1 VEQQV
6 RLDEVSAGYAGRTV
20 LSRFSAR
27 IPASATTAVVGP
39 NGAGKSTLL
48 GVLAGVMAATAGTV
62 THRTPVRP
70 ALVPQRSAVSDAL
83 PVTVRDTVAMGRWG
97 RLGLFGRL
105 SRHDRSVIEA
115 CMDRL
120 GVGDLAG
127 RQLGELSGGRRQRVL
142 VAQALAQEADLL
154 LLDEPTAG
162 LDAEARRRITEV
174 LDEVAVEGVA
184 VVHATHDLVAAG
196 RADHCLLLDAGRLAA
211 QGPPREVLAGG
222 VLERVRGFPRQTWP
236 PAPEERAGAPQGR
249 G

>member
-1 VEQQV
+1 MKQRVT
-6 RLDEVSAGYAGRTV
+6 LDEVSAGYVGRPV
-20 LSRFSAR
+20 LSGFSAR
-27 IPASATTAVVGP
+27 IPASAATAVVGP

-48 GVLAGVMAATAGTV
+48 GVLAGVVAATAGTV

-97 RLGLFGRL
+97 RLGPFGRL

-120 GVGDLAG
+120 GVGGLAG
-127 RQLGELSGGRRQRVL
+127 RRLGELSGGQRQRVL

-162 LDAEARRRITEV
+162 LDAEARRRITGV
-174 LDEVAVEGVA
+174 LDEVAAEGVA
-184 VVHATHDLVAAG
+184 VVHVTHDPVAAG

-211 QGPPREVLAGG
+211 QGPPREVLADG
-222 VLERVRGFPRQTWP
+222 VLERLRGLPRQTWS
-236 PAPEERAGAPQGR
+236 PAPEERAGAPGGR